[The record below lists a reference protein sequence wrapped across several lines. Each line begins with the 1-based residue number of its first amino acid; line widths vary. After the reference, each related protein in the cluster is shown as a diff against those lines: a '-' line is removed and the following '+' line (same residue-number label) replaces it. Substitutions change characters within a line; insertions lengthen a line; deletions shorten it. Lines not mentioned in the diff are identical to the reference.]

1 MRTRTSWREKL
12 ERVHAAKIVPVPP
25 RMQEQLGAGTLL
37 IPTPLDVDAIIRRVP
52 SGKLTT
58 VGRIRRALARD
69 AGADVACP
77 LTTGIFLRIAAEAA
91 EEDRTRGAKQVTPY
105 WRVVRDNG
113 ALIDKFPG
121 GARAHADHLGQEG
134 HDILPG
140 KVSRVR
146 LDPEL
151 LADL

>member
-12 ERVHAAKIVPVPP
+12 ERVQDAKITPVPP
-25 RMQEQLGAGTLL
+25 RMQRQLGAGTLL
-37 IPTPLDVDAIIRRVP
+37 IPRPLDVDAMIRRIP
-52 SGKLTT
+52 KGKLTT
-58 VGRIRRALARD
+58 VSRIRRALARE
-69 AGADVACP
+69 ASADVACP
-77 LTTGIFLRIAAEAA
+77 LCTGLFLRIAAEAA
-91 EEDRTRGAKQVTPY
+91 EEDRSRGAKQVTPY
-105 WRVVRDNG
+105 WRVVRDDG
-113 ALIDKFPG
+113 ALIDRFPG
-121 GARAHADHLGQEG
+121 GARAHADHLGDEG